1 LFPIEKNKDHFS
13 RLVAEAK
20 KDKTVPEEDK
30 PTSPKGS
37 IFIKKIILSKNFA
50 RKTGKISREKLE
62 KLENFAGIPQIG
74 LRNLKKTFM
83 KNFQN
88 FFLNFYIKKYF
99 FEKFR
104 EKNWK
109 N

>member
-37 IFIKKIILSKNFA
+37 IFIL
-50 RKTGKISREKLE
+50 
-62 KLENFAGIPQIG
+62 
-74 LRNLKKTFM
+74 
-83 KNFQN
+83 
-88 FFLNFYIKKYF
+88 KKYF
-99 FEKFR
+99 VEKFR